1 MLRGDALLPAL
12 PARRLHAGPRSS
24 PAPPHPTH
32 TALWRSLN
40 AHGALEV
47 SKHTRCCALQGMSPD
62 EASDD
67 DDSPARAQARR
78 AAAAA
83 GVQVKCEVADE
94 GSPVASGRAGLVF
107 PMVRVL
113 VGARGGGG
121 GVVRVWVVEGRCGC
135 GGGAGGLGRQG
146 GKPAVLRTCAS
157 AICGQLKA
165 EPQVRSTG
173 LLATLPLHLP
183 LRR

>member
-121 GVVRVWVVEGRCGC
+121 CQGV
-135 GGGAGGLGRQG
+135 GGGGPLWVWRGRRGVGAAGWQAGSAAYLCLSHLR
-146 GKPAVLRTCAS
+146 PA
-157 AICGQLKA
+157 
-165 EPQVRSTG
+165 
-173 LLATLPLHLP
+173 
-183 LRR
+183 